1 MKKIMTISIVAAM
14 CASTAACTQTEQ
26 RTAGYGV
33 SGAALGALAGGAISG
48 TGRGAL
54 TGAAIG
60 ATGATLMSAS
70 ANNNNSEKVYVVRPK
85 SHYRRYVEHRVV
97 KHKYCD
103 YKDKYGE
110 WYKAPC

>member
-1 MKKIMTISIVAAM
+1 MKKIMAISIIAAM
-14 CASTAACTQTEQ
+14 CAGTAACTQTEQ

-48 TGRGAL
+48 TGRGAMV
-54 TGAAIG
+54 GAAIG
-60 ATGATLMSAS
+60 ATGATLMSTS
-70 ANNNNSEKVYVVRPK
+70 ANNRSERVYVVQPENR
-85 SHYRRYVEHRVV
+85 HRHYVEHRVV
-97 KHKYCD
+97 RHKYCD